1 MNREKFTEEQV
12 KIIESVC
19 KDSYEKGIVFGLI
32 LGMGVVVGISI
43 IYLIASELDLLFH

>member
-1 MNREKFTEEQV
+1 MNKENFTEEQV

-32 LGMGVVVGISI
+32 LGVGLVVGISI
-43 IYLIASELDLLFH
+43 FYLIALKFDLLFH